1 MLRETDVEIYALLQ
15 KISEFPAVIGS
26 ACLTLAGGVVCTT
39 LPDDY
44 HNDNLFRWSLDLLMA
59 AELVAKSSSLIDKVQ
74 HLTIVTST
82 GSYIIVM
89 RGVYVIVTL
98 TTFTDR
104 GLAVIEFANEISS
117 LRIPADGRN
126 DLSFQP

>member
-1 MLRETDVEIYALLQ
+1 MTH
-15 KISEFPAVIGS
+15 
-26 ACLTLAGGVVCTT
+26 AGGVVCTT

-59 AELVAKSSSLIDKVQ
+59 AELVAKSSSMVDNVQ

-89 RGVYVIVTL
+89 RGAHVIVVL

-104 GLAVIEFANEISS
+104 GLGVIEFANEIAS
-117 LRIPADGRN
+117 LKIPADDRN